1 MDHER
6 GVSRALA
13 ENLVRSQF
21 PALVPVEIDYLGEG
35 CDSVA
40 FLVNGRVVFRFPKR
54 ADIDE
59 QLVREFDL
67 LPVVARHVGVPIPIY
82 THRGR
87 PSPAFGFHFGGY
99 ALIRGITA
107 NLVDPTSLP
116 VPELAVSLGRA
127 LGGLHAWDP
136 RDAARNGVPTT
147 SVESLMEEVRG
158 DAVDDFGLLAGVAP
172 GAPLDRW
179 RRYIDSP
186 PRPGPSVP
194 AVVVHADLSAEHVVL
209 DHASNAIAGIID
221 WSEIAISDPALDFA
235 GLFHWGGRP
244 MVDLTLD
251 AYTAA
256 RPDEASLERARYL
269 GACRGVGDVRFGL
282 DRARPEYV
290 RGGVRALYLCVE

>member
-1 MDHER
+1 MDHDR
-6 GVSRALA
+6 GVGRTLA
-13 ENLVRSQF
+13 KDLVSSQF
-21 PALVPVEIDYLGEG
+21 PALAPVETEYLGEG

-40 FLVNGRVVFRFPKR
+40 FVVNGRLVFRFPKR

-82 THRGR
+82 THMGR
-87 PSPAFGFHFGGY
+87 PSTAFGFHFGGY
-99 ALIRGITA
+99 SLIRGVTA
-107 NLVDPTSLP
+107 NLVDVASLP
-116 VPELAVSLGRA
+116 VAQLAVTLGRA

-136 RDAARNGVPTT
+136 REAARNGVPMT
-147 SVESLMEEVRG
+147 SVESLMDEVRG

-186 PRPGPSVP
+186 PRPGTSVH

-209 DHASNAIAGIID
+209 DEASNTVAGIID

-244 MVDLTLD
+244 MVDAMLD

-256 RPDEASLERARYL
+256 LPDEASLERARYL
-269 GACRGVGDVRFGL
+269 AACRGVADVRFGL

-290 RGGVRALYLCVE
+290 RGGLRALYLCVE